1 MSAAGCSYFGV
12 RIVRH
17 VRRDMADLA
26 ARGYTGVLHTVSEND
41 LAYYR
46 GTMAEIFEASHAEG
60 LTVQVSPWGLGRTFG
75 GEAESRFVAFHPEA
89 CQVMDD
95 GRRVAAACLNQP
107 AYRAFC
113 KEWADAVLEMGADSV
128 FWDEPAWVVPVHVGV
143 DDEARWTCRCDV
155 CAERFGGPLPT
166 ELTPEARA
174 FREAS
179 VVDFLREVVAHV
191 ADRGGSN
198 TICLLPATEG
208 TQGISDWDSVAV
220 ASGADDVRDRSVLEA
235 LGRAGRPVR
244 QPLRAPAARD
254 LRPPRG
260 RRAAVAAELR
270 AHPRRDPGA
279 RGSRRRRARGR
290 RDDLWTWGYEAC
302 GHMTSLATPDAPLVW
317 DAISAALTRRSQKP
331 TESASPRFADL
342 ELRSARELVRL
353 LNEED
358 ATVPGAVADAGAA
371 LAVAI
376 DGIVGRLGSG
386 GRLIYVGAGTS
397 GRLAAL
403 DAAECGPTFGSPP
416 GEVVAVVPSGAEE
429 DEDDAERGAADLAA
443 IGPGRGDAV
452 VAVTASGSTPYVL
465 AALETAKR
473 AGALRVAVVCVRGS
487 AAGALADHEVVV
499 VVGPEAIA
507 GSTRLK
513 AGTAQKLVLNTI
525 STVTMIRLGRTY
537 GGLMVGVAQDNAKL
551 RERARRNLM
560 LASGASEEDVDA
572 ALAQAGGD
580 AKVAL
585 VSLLAGVDTS
595 TARERLDG
603 AGGSVRLAVG
613 DRR

>member
-46 GTMAEIFEASHAEG
+46 GTMAEIFAASHAEG

-208 TQGISDWDSVAV
+208 TQGISDWNAV
-220 ASGADDVRDRSVLEA
+220 ASLPGLTTLCDRSVLEA

-254 LRPPRG
+254 LRPARS

-270 AHPRRDPGA
+270 AHARRDSRP
-279 RGSRRRRARGR
+279 RGRRRRRARGR
-290 RDDLWTWGYEAC
+290 RER
-302 GHMTSLATPDAPLVW
+302 SLDVGLRGVRPHDEPRHAGR
-317 DAISAALTRRSQKP
+317 AARLGGDQRR
-331 TESASPRFADL
+331 AD
-342 ELRSARELVRL
+342 
-353 LNEED
+353 
-358 ATVPGAVADAGAA
+358 GAVAEADRVGVAA
-371 LAVAI
+371 L
-376 DGIVGRLGSG
+376 RRS
-386 GRLIYVGAGTS
+386 R
-397 GRLAAL
+397 AAL
-403 DAAECGPTFGSPP
+403 
-416 GEVVAVVPSGAEE
+416 GARPRPA
-429 DEDDAERGAADLAA
+429 AERGGRDGAGRGRRRGCRA
-443 IGPGRGDAV
+443 GRGDR
-452 VAVTASGSTPYVL
+452 GNRR
-465 AALETAKR
+465 AAR
-473 AGALRVAVVCVRGS
+473 RP
-487 AAGALADHEVVV
+487 AAG
-499 VVGPEAIA
+499 
-507 GSTRLK
+507 
-513 AGTAQKLVLNTI
+513 
-525 STVTMIRLGRTY
+525 
-537 GGLMVGVAQDNAKL
+537 
-551 RERARRNLM
+551 
-560 LASGASEEDVDA
+560 
-572 ALAQAGGD
+572 
-580 AKVAL
+580 
-585 VSLLAGVDTS
+585 
-595 TARERLDG
+595 
-603 AGGSVRLAVG
+603 
-613 DRR
+613 